1 MARILPITIDEIM
14 QASRIEEVIGEFVQ
28 LKKAGSSLKGLS
40 PFTDEKTP
48 SFVVSP
54 SKQIFKCFST
64 GKGGSVVTFLMEKE
78 HYSYP
83 EALKW
88 LASKYNIILPE
99 EEEPTAEEL
108 AKSTE
113 RDSLFI
119 INDFAKN
126 HFNERMLQSEEGKS
140 IGLSYFIERGFRIDI
155 IEKFQLGYSI
165 DKSTD
170 FTDSALKKGF
180 KLEYLEKIGLVKS
193 KENKQFDFFRGRVMF
208 PIHSITGRVLGFGGR
223 TLLADKKIAK
233 YFNSPESIIYNK
245 SDILYGLYFAKGDIV
260 KYDNCYLVEGY
271 TDVISMHQAGVTNVV
286 SSSGTSLTHGQIKL
300 IRRYTK
306 NVTILYDGD
315 TAGIKASFRGIDLLL
330 EEGLNVRVV
339 LFPDGDDPDSY
350 AKKAGPVLLQEYI
363 KSNTKDFLTFK
374 AEALLTGSENDP
386 LNRSKLIHDIV
397 FSISLIPDDIIRSV
411 YVKEIASRF
420 DIEQQIIQKELIKL
434 RNNALP
440 KSKETVKQ
448 PVNDTPTYESTS
460 DIIEDKKKIIE
471 QEIPQENYAE
481 FDLIRILVRYGA
493 CALEIE
499 QLNEQGAK
507 IKNEVSVAELI
518 CHELHR
524 DSLTFTTPTFNT
536 IHQLI
541 SEGITKNILYKSSYL
556 LRSENQDIVK
566 LVSKIETDHY
576 EVSPNWLIK
585 NIDTEYEID
594 NLKQAVTDSLYVF
607 KTNKIEQRIKEIRT
621 EIQALSDSENI
632 NELEDLIIEQM
643 NLEKVKIAFAEKLG
657 RIIIR

>member
-286 SSSGTSLTHGQIKL
+286 SSSGTSLTQGQIKL

>member
-286 SSSGTSLTHGQIKL
+286 SSSGTSLTQGQIKL

-420 DIEQQIIQKELIKL
+420 DIEQQIIQKELTKL